1 MKKKLLGKILSGMTA
16 VMVSASMLMTGCA
29 QKTTSDQ
36 NAADGKND
44 STVVWNENLLDP
56 ANPVKVRF
64 YSYSFSSAAFGTGFQ
79 TMMDNFNNGIGKE
92 KGVELEFVADNY
104 GETASTD
111 IKAGLQVD
119 IIQNGFQS
127 LDGAVSNY
135 GIKAFEDVFPKEELD
150 AHFNGIPD
158 NCLELGKIDNKMYGL
173 AFTFSTPILY
183 VNGDLLEQAGL
194 DPTKAPAD
202 WQEMYDWCVKIK
214 EATGKYG
221 LALSPVNSSGWVTDS
236 ILYSNGATVLNSD
249 RSAVEF
255 ASKEGI
261 EAFSLWKK
269 FYMDGV
275 AVGGTDS
282 EAMQAFAAG
291 EAAMHIQSTSVYTY
305 FVSSSKAAGWNLYG
319 YPMPGFDGRDSI
331 PTNSGSAIVVRPDSV
346 QKAQAIWE
354 VIKYVTGNEGYTII
368 TSQIGYLPLRPYLAD
383 DEAYLKEFVDANP
396 IIKLN
401 ISRLADI
408 KPASIWPG
416 DNASEIASLYADMA
430 VKALTTDAD
439 VETTM
444 KDYQKQI
451 NSYIQ

>member
-16 VMVSASMLMTGCA
+16 VVVSASMLMTGCS
-29 QKTTSDQ
+29 QKTTSDR

-214 EATGKYG
+214 EATGKYC

-275 AVGGTDS
+275 AVGGTVDREMFSGLMPTFS
-282 EAMQAFAAG
+282 E
-291 EAAMHIQSTSVYTY
+291 
-305 FVSSSKAAGWNLYG
+305 NL
-319 YPMPGFDGRDSI
+319 
-331 PTNSGSAIVVRPDSV
+331 
-346 QKAQAIWE
+346 E
-354 VIKYVTGNEGYTII
+354 
-368 TSQIGYLPLRPYLAD
+368 L
-383 DEAYLKEFVDANP
+383 
-396 IIKLN
+396 
-401 ISRLADI
+401 
-408 KPASIWPG
+408 
-416 DNASEIASLYADMA
+416 IAC
-430 VKALTTDAD
+430 
-439 VETTM
+439 
-444 KDYQKQI
+444 
-451 NSYIQ
+451 